1 MPNKIIQVFEHES
14 LKLGQRDGFGER
26 ELKLLQKFRGDKGD
40 NDFHFYSLI
49 NNGVKFKQF
58 VGVLCVG
65 DLQIEVL
72 PKVDK
77 YSSNKDDEYGV
88 WHNNLLA
95 MLKVVYKLKV
105 EVPSQ
110 AEQKLIHSNSILDV
124 FIQRFLDEVERLL
137 HIGLV
142 KSYRRVEDNCKALK
156 GKLLVDKQITKNF
169 AHKERFFVNY
179 TTYDYNHVC
188 NRIIYKALNLIPYIT
203 DSSYIKARANTLR
216 FEFPELNDIA
226 IDEGLF
232 NRMEFNRKTEEYLF
246 SMELA
251 KLLLL
256 HYMPNLSNGKNEKVL
271 ALMFD
276 MNRLWEEYVY
286 IMLRRKLPEYSVLAQ
301 RKQDFWHSD
310 TEVVT
315 IRPDI
320 VVMRGN
326 DCVAVLDTKWK
337 CPADK
342 KPSDADLKQ
351 MYTYHK
357 YWDTNNT
364 ALIYPGSA
372 EKVEGQFEKG
382 EEKCSMIYLPIESEQ
397 GQNILNVEELVK
409 YVKDKVKV
417 SLPSSI

>member
-1 MPNKIIQVFEHES
+1 MPNRIIQVFEHES

-40 NDFHFYSLI
+40 DDFHFYSLI

-72 PKVDK
+72 PKVDR
-77 YSSNKDDEYGV
+77 YSCDKDNEYGV

-95 MLKVVYKLKV
+95 MLKTVYKLKV
-105 EVPSQ
+105 DVPSQ
-110 AEQKLIHSNSILDV
+110 AQQKIIHSNSILDV

-156 GKLLVDKQITKNF
+156 GKLLVDKQITRNF

-188 NRIIYKALNLIPYIT
+188 NRIIYKALKLIPYVT
-203 DSSYIKARANTLR
+203 DNSYVKARANTIR
-216 FEFPELNDIA
+216 FEFPELNDIS

-232 NRMEFNRKTEEYLF
+232 YRMEFNRKTEEYHF

-256 HYMPNLSNGKNEKVL
+256 HYMPNLTNSNNEKVL

-276 MNRLWEEYVY
+276 MNKLWEEYVF
-286 IMLRRKLPEYSVLAQ
+286 ILLKRQLPEYHVMAQ
-301 RKQDFWHSD
+301 NTKQFWHSD
-310 TEVVT
+310 SVGNKT

-320 VVMRGN
+320 VVIKGG

-337 CPADK
+337 CPADN

-357 YWDTNNT
+357 YWDTNYT

-372 EKVEGQFEKG
+372 SNVEGHFEKG
-382 EEKCSMIYLPIESEQ
+382 NEECRMIYLPLVHEQ
-397 GQNILNVEELVK
+397 GPDFLNISELVNF
-409 YVKDKVKV
+409 VIEISAPHV
-417 SLPSSI
+417 S

>member
-14 LKLGQRDGFGER
+14 LIIGKRDGFGDR

-40 NDFHFYSLI
+40 EEFHFYSLI
-49 NNGVKFKQF
+49 NNGVKFTQF

-77 YSSNKDDEYGV
+77 YDEYGV

-95 MLKVVYKLKV
+95 MLKAVYKLKV

-110 AEQKLIHSNSILDV
+110 AQQKLINSNSILDV
-124 FIQRFLDEVERLL
+124 FIQRFLDEIERLL

-188 NRIIYKALNLIPYIT
+188 NRIIFKALHLIPYIT
-203 DSSYIKARANTLR
+203 DSSYIKARANTIR

-232 NRMEFNRKTEEYLF
+232 NRMEFNRKTEEYRF

-310 TEVVT
+310 TEVAT

-320 VVMRGN
+320 IVMRGN

-357 YWDTNNT
+357 YWNTNNT

-382 EEKCSMIYLPIESEQ
+382 EEECSMIFLPI
-397 GQNILNVEELVK
+397 GLDPFGL
-409 YVKDKVKV
+409 KV
-417 SLPSSI
+417 SI

>member
-14 LKLGQRDGFGER
+14 LKLGQKDGFEGR

-40 NDFHFYSLI
+40 EEFHFYSLI

-77 YSSNKDDEYGV
+77 YSSGKDDEYGV

-95 MLKVVYKLKV
+95 MLKAVYKLKV

-142 KSYRRVEDNCKALK
+142 KSYRRVEDNCRALK

-188 NRIIYKALNLIPYIT
+188 NRIIYKALHLIPYIT

-226 IDEGLF
+226 IEEGLF
-232 NRMEFNRKTEEYLF
+232 NRMEFNRKTEEYRF

-276 MNRLWEEYVY
+276 MNRLWEEYVF
-286 IMLRRKLPEYSVLAQ
+286 IMLKRQLPDYHVTAQ
-301 RKQDFWHSD
+301 NTKQFWHSD
-310 TEVVT
+310 SVGAKI

-320 VVMRGN
+320 VVMKDGH
-326 DCVAVLDTKWK
+326 CVAVLDTKWK
-337 CPADK
+337 CPKDD

-357 YWDTNNT
+357 YWDTKYT
-364 ALIYPGSA
+364 ALIYPGSSSD
-372 EKVEGQFEKG
+372 VIGYFEKDN
-382 EEKCSMIYLPIESEQ
+382 EECRMIYLPIATEQ
-397 GQNILNVEELVK
+397 GHNFLDMEGLKEYIQELV
-409 YVKDKVKV
+409 
-417 SLPSSI
+417 

>member
-1 MPNKIIQVFEHES
+1 MPNNIIQVFEHES
-14 LKLGQRDGFGER
+14 LKPGQRDGFGDR

-40 NDFHFYSLI
+40 EEFHFYSLI

-77 YSSNKDDEYGV
+77 YDEYGV

-95 MLKVVYKLKV
+95 MLKAVYKLKV

-110 AEQKLIHSNSILDV
+110 AQQKLINSNSILDV

-188 NRIIYKALNLIPYIT
+188 NRIIFKALHLIPYIT
-203 DSSYIKARANTLR
+203 DSSYVKARANTIR

-226 IDEGLF
+226 VDEGLF
-232 NRMEFNRKTEEYLF
+232 NRMEFNRKTEEYRF

-286 IMLRRKLPEYSVLAQ
+286 VMLRRKLLDYQVIAQ
-301 RKQDFWHSD
+301 SKKQFWHSS
-310 TEVVT
+310 EGSKT

-320 VVMRGN
+320 VVLKDGH
-326 DCVAVLDTKWK
+326 CVAVLDTKWK
-337 CPADK
+337 CPDK
-342 KPSDADLKQ
+342 KIPSDADLKQ

-357 YWDTNNT
+357 YWETNNT

-372 EKVEGQFEKG
+372 TNIEGQFIKDN
-382 EEKCSMIYLPIESEQ
+382 EERDEECKCSMIYLPIKPKQ
-397 GQNILNVEELVK
+397 GPDFLDMEGLKKYINELV
-409 YVKDKVKV
+409 
-417 SLPSSI
+417 

>member
-14 LKLGQRDGFGER
+14 LKLGPKEGFGER

-40 NDFHFYSLI
+40 EDFQFYSLI
-49 NNGVKFKQF
+49 NNGVKFKQY

-77 YSSNKDDEYGV
+77 HGEYGV

-95 MLKVVYKLKV
+95 MLKAVYKLKV

-142 KSYRRVEDNCKALK
+142 KSYRRVEDNCKAHK

-188 NRIIYKALNLIPYIT
+188 NRIIYKALHLIPYIT
-203 DSSYIKARANTLR
+203 DSSYIKARANTIR

-232 NRMEFNRKTEEYLF
+232 NRMEFNRKTEEYRF

-276 MNRLWEEYVY
+276 MNRLWEEYVF
-286 IMLRRKLPEYSVLAQ
+286 IILKRQLPDYHVTAQ
-301 RKQDFWHSD
+301 NTKQFWHSD
-310 TEVVT
+310 SVGAKI

-320 VVMRGN
+320 VVMKDGH
-326 DCVAVLDTKWK
+326 CVAVLDTKWK
-337 CPADK
+337 CPKDG

-357 YWDTNNT
+357 YWDTNCT
-364 ALIYPGSA
+364 ALIYPGSSSN
-372 EKVEGQFEKG
+372 VEGHFEKDN
-382 EEKCSMIYLPIESEQ
+382 EECSMIFLPIGHEQ
-397 GQNILNVEELVK
+397 GHNILNVEELVK
-409 YVKDKVKV
+409 Y
-417 SLPSSI
+417 LSICQDLKS